1 MDWSMEMS
9 TCDVNDL
16 PMPPHN
22 FFHHS
27 AAVQPGRIH
36 PLYARPKRRVMHENQ
51 RRKITPGAK
60 RIIEP
65 SQPLLAPQPVIVS
78 RHRGIESNKAQRKR
92 LNRIVH
98 ERRVRLR
105 HVLLTSKCCQQ
116 GLAPIVIAWD

>member
-1 MDWSMEMS
+1 MEMS
-9 TCDVNDL
+9 GCHTNNL

-22 FFHHS
+22 LFHRS

-51 RRKITPGAK
+51 RRKIRPRAK

-65 SQPLLAPQPVIVS
+65 SQPLLAHQPVIVS

-92 LNRIVH
+92 LNRIVY
-98 ERRVRLR
+98 ERRIRLR
-105 HVLLTSKCCQQ
+105 QVSLTSKCRQQ
-116 GLAPIVIAWD
+116 GLAPIVIAWN